1 MYDIRPNKSRVYF
14 LAHATVKTL
23 SSFSNYLTAQYIK
36 VNYNFFVDEILYFA
50 CNISLHMNPFHK
62 LFIVLIHNMR
72 QLKL

>member
-36 VNYNFFVDEILYFA
+36 VNYNFCVDEILYYMYQFDSIKGFQKPLGRFSFQIGGGS
-50 CNISLHMNPFHK
+50 CE
-62 LFIVLIHNMR
+62 
-72 QLKL
+72 